1 MSDKS
6 ILKCPNC
13 HKELKWL
20 PKGKHMCSCGEI
32 ISTTGE
38 DLKEFALSEIKIPF
52 KDRMPSGVEIQL
64 ALAIILVLALF
75 VLRVLYQET
84 WLQYE
89 ADFMFRIFG
98 IDPSNYKLVIAPFI
112 VVAFL
117 AVWFGFKFLNKT
129 KKKKHNHRLE

>member
-6 ILKCPNC
+6 VLKCPNC

-52 KDRMPSGVEIQL
+52 KDRLPSGVEIQL
-64 ALAIILVLALF
+64 ALAIILVLAFF
-75 VLRVLYQET
+75 VSRVLYQDK

-89 ADFMFRIFG
+89 ADFMFRFFG
-98 IDPSNYKLVIAPFI
+98 IDPANYKLVVAPFI
-112 VVAFL
+112 VAAFL

-129 KKKKHNHRLE
+129 KK

>member
-52 KDRMPSGVEIQL
+52 KDRTPSGVKIQL

-75 VLRVLYQET
+75 VLRVLYQEK

-89 ADFMFRIFG
+89 ADFMFMIFS
-98 IDPSNYKLVIAPFI
+98 IDPASYKQVISPF
-112 VVAFL
+112 VVAAIL
-117 AVWFGFKFLNKT
+117 VVWFVFKFL
-129 KKKKHNHRLE
+129 KKD